1 MQQALFPFRIYSVP
15 IAKKIGLDS
24 AVAIQFLIEKYGE
37 SSFTIWQSQ
46 MDGIGC
52 NYANV
57 LSGLSNIIIRQPD
70 GQYKIDFVALSSLTE
85 PELKDARLCD
95 NELVKAI
102 KMWSKYLKSKG
113 KDKTFQQL
121 LVELNGWDRNDLI
134 NSIIYSKDNGFVTL
148 FRKKAGGNIRKDH
161 CGGGVGGPTEA
172 DSKRDYSELIDT

>member
-102 KMWSKYLKSKG
+102 KLWAKHLK
-113 KDKTFQQL
+113 
-121 LVELNGWDRNDLI
+121 
-134 NSIIYSKDNGFVTL
+134 
-148 FRKKAGGNIRKDH
+148 
-161 CGGGVGGPTEA
+161 
-172 DSKRDYSELIDT
+172 